1 MRNLALILALAS
13 CAPALA
19 ETEAY
24 VVFSINVQDFT
35 YPDRSAEVLRRIID
49 LHEKLGV
56 PVDLYLTTT
65 MVDLYEESAPDLLE
79 RLKTSKFASV
89 SYHVRPPC
97 PYYTKFDWAGL
108 SEMAEAELRTRIREY
123 ETHGLDLASG
133 RPTQEPGGYA
143 KLAKLLGYAPVAA
156 SLQSDAGVGSTVQ
169 EVFQELG
176 ARMFAVHGRAVNL
189 GDKKGGAWLRPEHYD
204 LKLFQHVG
212 EKASDLVEAAVD
224 EARKTHGARAPWFVG
239 VKMHDNDFF
248 AEKSAWTTVY
258 MNRRRMPPW
267 DPTIE
272 AGVLPEERQSAMWE
286 LYEAAVSYVAAQGER
301 LEAVN
306 APRLVEKLEEGSA
319 EPREDG
325 QALLYLSGT
334 MHIETKRQS
343 WPDPD
348 ALIAFCERATA
359 AGMRWSIGADIGWLE
374 GEPRAAEVI
383 RATEA
388 LGVKWDVHAHR
399 HEDRASCAAAIRK
412 MGGDPTT
419 VASGATLDE
428 VELLRAPV
436 VDAKGNRWQAEVLW
450 GAVVHPRHGL
460 GSDLNQIGV
469 WRPRSGEAFS
479 EHDADGTLIAVGGGH
494 LDLTE
499 AEALATEVASSQEGP
514 PVWAASVMVQP
525 KSLCVQGTEDGI
537 DAIEAW
543 AARVSKNA
551 SVRWATIA
559 ETAEAWVAAG
569 AVPSLR
575 ETEGDPAP
583 QRPPR
588 RPPRERK

>member
-1 MRNLALILALAS
+1 MRNLALILALSS
-13 CAPALA
+13 CALA
-19 ETEAY
+19 DPEAY

-35 YPDRSAEVLRRIID
+35 YPDRSADVLRRIID

-65 MVDLYEESAPDLLE
+65 MVDLCEESAPDLLE
-79 RLKTSKFASV
+79 RLKSSKFASV

-108 SEMAEAELRTRIREY
+108 SKMGEEELRKTIREY
-123 ETHGLDLASG
+123 ETHGLDLATG
-133 RPTQEPGGYA
+133 RPTEEPGGYA
-143 KLAKLLGYAPVAA
+143 KLTKLLGYAPVAA
-156 SLQSDAGVGSTVQ
+156 SLQSEAGIGATVQ
-169 EVFQELG
+169 EVFEGLG

-189 GDKKGGAWLRPEHYD
+189 GDKKGGAWLRPEHHD
-204 LKLFQHVG
+204 LKLFEHVG
-212 EKASDLVEAAVD
+212 EEASDLVEAAVA
-224 EARKTHGARAPWFVG
+224 EARRTPGARAPWFVG

-258 MNRRRMPPW
+258 MRRKRMPPW

-272 AGVLPEERQSAMWE
+272 AGVLAEERQASTWE
-286 LYEAAVSYVAAQGER
+286 LYEATVEYVASQKAR

-306 APRLVEKLEEGSA
+306 APRLVERLEEGSA
-319 EPREDG
+319 TPREDG
-325 QALLYLSGT
+325 QAVLCLSGT

-348 ALIAFCERATA
+348 ALIAFFERATKT
-359 AGMRWSIGADIGWLE
+359 GMRWSIGADIGWLE
-374 GEPRAAEVI
+374 GEPRAGEVI
-383 RATEA
+383 KATEA
-388 LGVKWDVHAHR
+388 LGVQWDVHAHR
-399 HEDRASCAAAIRK
+399 HEDRASCAAAIRRL
-412 MGGDPTT
+412 GGSPTS
-419 VASGATLDE
+419 VASGVTLDE
-428 VELLRAPV
+428 VDLLRDPV
-436 VDAKGNRWQAEVLW
+436 VDAEGNRWQAEVLW

-479 EHDADGTLIAVGGGH
+479 EHDGSGTLIAVGGGH
-494 LDLTE
+494 LDLAE
-499 AEALATEVASSQEGP
+499 AEKLASEVASDGP
-514 PVWAASVMVQP
+514 PVLAASIMVQP

-543 AARVSKNA
+543 AARVSRNA
-551 SVRWATIA
+551 SVRWATIE

-569 AVPSLR
+569 EVPSLR
-575 ETEGDPAP
+575 ETAGDPAP